1 MKTSVQWKLMALFLL
16 LVVVMGSSLYGY
28 LQHTLD
34 NYLGTEI
41 RRGLASEAK
50 LARVLAGKEVRDL
63 RKDAPRVASNIAGE
77 IRSRVTLISAAGEV
91 VGDSE
96 VPPAELAQLENHLDR
111 PEIHQAVA
119 TGEGTSVR
127 YSATLHTEMLY
138 VAYPFA
144 SASGE
149 RGVLR
154 LALPLTALDAAKE
167 RLHGMLLLALAA
179 VTSVALV
186 VSYILSRVASR
197 SVRSIIAGAERFR
210 AGHFD
215 ARIPVAS
222 QDELGELAL
231 VMNDMAGRIEKEL
244 ACIAAEKN
252 RLDTILHGM
261 GEGLLVTDANG
272 SITHANPAFRSMFSI
287 GEEIE
292 GKPLI
297 EISRHPALNDA
308 FRKVASSRLGHR
320 EELFLQ
326 AEQQRAILTHW
337 VPLLK
342 DGKLEGIVA
351 VFHDITEIK
360 RLEKI
365 RSDFVANASHELR
378 TPITVIQGYA
388 ETLLDTVPE
397 KEEQTARFVAIIHK
411 HAERLATL
419 VNDLLSLSELE
430 SKTFSLKLLPIPL
443 TAAIEQACSLLEPK
457 AKRKHITLM
466 QEGISTLPQVLAD
479 LPRLEQVLVNLID
492 NAIKYSPE
500 HASITISGRDEGE
513 VVRISV
519 TDKGSGIPSKDL
531 PRIFERFYRV
541 DEARSR
547 EEGGT
552 GLGLAIVRHI
562 VQLHG
567 GTVAV
572 ESISG
577 KGSTF
582 SFTCPRLHQTPE
594 R

>member
-16 LVVVMGSSLYGY
+16 LVIVMGSSLYGY

-34 NYLGTEI
+34 NYLGAEI

-50 LARVLAGKEVRDL
+50 LARIVAAQEIRDL
-63 RKDAPRVASNIAGE
+63 QKNAPSVASNIAGE

-111 PEIHQAVA
+111 PEIQQAVSA
-119 TGEGTSVR
+119 GEGASVR

-144 SASGE
+144 SAGGE
-149 RGVLR
+149 RGILR
-154 LALPLTALDAAKE
+154 LALPLTAMDAAKE

-197 SVRSIIAGAERFR
+197 SVRNIIAGAERFR
-210 AGHFD
+210 SGHFD

-252 RLDTILHGM
+252 RLDTILRGM

-272 SITHANPAFRSMFSI
+272 SITHANPAFRAMFSI

-308 FRKVASSRLGHR
+308 FRKVASSRHGHR
-320 EELFLQ
+320 EELSLQ
-326 AEQQRAILTHW
+326 TEQQRTILTHW

-342 DGKLEGIVA
+342 DGKIEGIVA
-351 VFHDITEIK
+351 VYHDITEIK

-365 RSDFVANASHELR
+365 RSDFVANVSHELR

-397 KEEQTARFVAIIHK
+397 EEEQTSRFMAIIHK

-430 SKTFSLKLLPIPL
+430 SKNFSLELTPIIIGD
-443 TAAIEQACSLLEPK
+443 AVEQACSLLEPK
-457 AKRKHITLM
+457 AKGKNIAILRDRVN
-466 QEGISTLPQVLAD
+466 SLPEVLAD
-479 LPRLEQVLVNLID
+479 LPRIEQVLINLID
-492 NAIKYSPE
+492 NAIKYSTE
-500 HASITISGRDEGE
+500 HASITVSGRDEGD

-519 TDKGSGIPSKDL
+519 TDQGSGIPSKDL

-552 GLGLAIVRHI
+552 GLGLAIVKHI
-562 VQLHG
+562 VQLHR

-572 ESISG
+572 ESVPG
-577 KGSTF
+577 EGSTF
-582 SFTCPRLHQTPE
+582 SFTLRKGME
-594 R
+594 G